1 MPSTWIYPFFEGRLL
16 ADIHIPAMKEPVEH
30 LGKLAPS
37 TIRDYTNIVKAIVAS
52 AINGKGEELFP
63 RMWNE
68 ELIDAPIVKHQNQP
82 STDRKGME
90 AILAAAEGAVSSALR
105 ASRGM
110 RPSSRR
116 RSSWLEIGKHISV
129 QLSDWD
135 LSRRSGQLTPRNCS
149 SAFHRL
155 GFD

>member
-90 AILAAAEGAVSSALR
+90 AILAAAEGQYRVLYALLAGCGPLR
-105 ASRGM
+105 AGEALGLKSVSTFRF
-110 RPSSRR
+110 SYQ
-116 RSSWLEIGKHISV
+116 IG
-129 QLSDWD
+129 
-135 LSRRSGQLTPRNCS
+135 T
-149 SAFHRL
+149 
-155 GFD
+155 